1 MEAHGN
7 IKAENSRSRLTKQE
21 ENKRERK
28 GKITREKCIEK
39 CVEFYDHLQTPYST
53 QLVILMSPPHLSFFL
68 SLHVSFNFLTVKS
81 HFLQLLFY
89 IKSMEVFGGE

>member
-53 QLVILMSPPHLSFFL
+53 QLVILMSPPHPSFFL
-68 SLHVSFNFLTVKS
+68 YMS
-81 HFLQLLFY
+81 HS
-89 IKSMEVFGGE
+89 IS

>member
-28 GKITREKCIEK
+28 GKNTREK
-39 CVEFYDHLQTPYST
+39 
-53 QLVILMSPPHLSFFL
+53 
-68 SLHVSFNFLTVKS
+68 
-81 HFLQLLFY
+81 
-89 IKSMEVFGGE
+89 

>member
-28 GKITREKCIEK
+28 GKNTREKCIEK
-39 CVEFYDHLQTPYST
+39 CVELYDHLQTPYST
-53 QLVILMSPPHLSFFL
+53 QLVLLMPPPHLSFFL
-68 SLHVSFNFLTVKS
+68 YMS
-81 HFLQLLFY
+81 HS
-89 IKSMEVFGGE
+89 IS

>member
-7 IKAENSRSRLTKQE
+7 IKAENRRSRLTKQE

-28 GKITREKCIEK
+28 GKNTREKCIEK
-39 CVEFYDHLQTPYST
+39 CVELYDHLQTPYST
-53 QLVILMSPPHLSFFL
+53 QLVLLMSPPHLSFFL